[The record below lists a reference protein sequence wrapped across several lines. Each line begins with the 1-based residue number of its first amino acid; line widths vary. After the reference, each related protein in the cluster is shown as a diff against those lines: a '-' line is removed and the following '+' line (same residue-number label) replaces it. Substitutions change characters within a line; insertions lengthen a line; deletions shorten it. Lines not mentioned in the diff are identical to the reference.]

1 MTAILGSFAGYLHAL
16 LRIVAGYGY
25 FLHGAQKIF
34 GVLGAE
40 QPMPIMSL
48 MGAAGSIELV
58 GGALIALGL
67 FTPWVAFIASGEM
80 AFAYF
85 MGHVARSGGA
95 LFPVTNQGEAAVLY
109 CFIFLYLAA
118 KGTGP
123 FGLEDSVPLSACR
136 RPCWPARGM
145 RGVPC
150 GFQTGLSG
158 PLSG

>member
-58 GGALIALGL
+58 AGALIALGL
-67 FTPWVAFIASGEM
+67 FTPWAAFIASGEM

-85 MGHVARSGGA
+85 MGHVARCGGV

-123 FGLEDSVPLSACR
+123 FGLDGLRTTSP
-136 RPCWPARGM
+136 
-145 RGVPC
+145 
-150 GFQTGLSG
+150 QTRNAS
-158 PLSG
+158 